1 MSVERIAAYIKRNPG
16 ISTVAEIDQI
26 IVGTVLCG
34 HDGRRGTLYHV
45 AVAEEH
51 RRKGIAKEM
60 VERSLSLLKEAG
72 IHTAVLFAHSENVNA
87 VTHWRHSGWTLFSNV
102 LYHLREF

>member
-1 MSVERIAAYIKRNPG
+1 M
-16 ISTVAEIDQI
+16 STVAEIDQI

-60 VERSLSLLKEAG
+60 VERSLSLL
-72 IHTAVLFAHSENVNA
+72 
-87 VTHWRHSGWTLFSNV
+87 
-102 LYHLREF
+102 